1 MPLKCGMSVT
11 LSSPTGHVTF
21 SNIVSKHLKYSHSLC
36 LPASSA
42 CVCPQHPLPEST
54 ASAACVPPPHIHTEK
69 SYNMATTAAAS
80 GALAPDS
87 EDKAGHRSTKN
98 WEAATQPIATW
109 PGQHLSSLQPK
120 EAGLWPTAPVCTGLS
135 SPDLE
140 KPGLQAQ
147 QAPVFQRLGP
157 TWP

>member
-42 CVCPQHPLPEST
+42 CVCPQHPLPVSPRPT
-54 ASAACVPPPHIHTEK
+54 YTQRK
-69 SYNMATTAAAS
+69 ATTWQPQAAAS

-98 WEAATQPIATW
+98 WEAATLPIATW